1 MNELTDSTLLSMTKK
16 ELVSYV
22 KCVQQNLHSSE
33 EQNRQQVINCEK
45 LLKREYSR
53 GLEEGIDRCIKAVS
67 RKRCK
72 FERVSYQQI
81 AETLMGIKE
90 QK

>member
-22 KCVQQNLHSSE
+22 KCVQQNLRSSE

-45 LLKREYSR
+45 LLKHEYDR
-53 GLEEGIDRCIKAVS
+53 GIEEGIDRCVKAVS
-67 RKRCK
+67 SKRCK
-72 FERVSYQQI
+72 FERVSYQQM
-81 AETLMGIKE
+81 AKTLMGIRSK
-90 QK
+90 